1 MKKSP
6 WTPEERAVLSN
17 MYRTGAP
24 TRSIALSLDR
34 SQEAVTRQITQL
46 GLVVGPPVPRKL
58 PADLVYQ
65 DDSRAIADHH
75 PLSKQPAR
83 DVTAAFTG
91 DPVQA
96 LAPLLPLLAPLP
108 AARARIFLP

>member
-6 WTPEERAVLSN
+6 WTPEERAILSK
-17 MYRTGAP
+17 MYRAGAP
-24 TRSIALSLDR
+24 TCEMALALDR

-46 GLVVGPPVPRKL
+46 DLVVGPPILKKL
-58 PADLVYQ
+58 PDGLVYE
-65 DDSRAIADHH
+65 DDPRAIADHH

-91 DPVQA
+91 DPVQFPP
-96 LAPLLPLLAPLP
+96 APTPLLAPLP
-108 AARARIFLP
+108 ANRARLFLP